1 MPHDV
6 DLIILLAVGF
16 GLALIFGY
24 LAVRLRLP
32 PLIGY
37 LIAGIIISPNTPG
50 IVADIHLANQLAE
63 LGVMFLMFG
72 VGMHFSLNDLLQ
84 VRRIALPG
92 AILQIAVATLLGIGV
107 SMIWGWSF
115 GSALVFG
122 LSLSC
127 ASTVVLLKALGDRG
141 LLNSVNGK
149 IAVGWLLVEDLVM
162 VLVLVLLPAT
172 AALLGGE
179 ALAGGA
185 DDNIWLTLG
194 ITLLKVV
201 GFIAFMLIIG
211 KRLVPMIMQFVAR
224 LGSRELFT
232 LTVVAAAVSIAFGA
246 YKIFGVSMALGAF
259 FAGMVVKESDFSHRA
274 EEETL
279 PLREIFAILFFVAV
293 GMLFDPRILV
303 EQPVHVLA
311 VVAIIMVGKTIA
323 AMALVLFFRYP
334 INTALTVGAS
344 LAQIGEFSFILATLG
359 VSLKLLSL
367 EGQNLI
373 LAGALISITLN
384 SFVFSA
390 IEPVQRWIR
399 ERSHLARLLERSGD
413 PLAMLPDE
421 VSQDYLRDQ
430 VVIVG
435 HGEVGR
441 RITKQLMA
449 EDIKVVIAEENREI
463 VENLRE
469 KGIAAVSGM
478 ATDPGVLIQA
488 HIQHARL
495 LVLSPMD
502 ILDIHKIVDI
512 AKTLNPEIQVL
523 VCAESKEEAEVI
535 RRDQI
540 GEVYFA
546 KEEMAKNMSNHI
558 LNQIQIAHHQAPTKE
573 QTLDTKKRTVQ
584 CVFSYST

>member
-6 DLIILLAVGF
+6 DLIVLLAVGF
-16 GLALIFGY
+16 GVALFFGY
-24 LAVRLRLP
+24 LAARLRLP

-50 IVADIHLANQLAE
+50 IEADMHLANQLAE

-72 VGMHFSLNDLLQ
+72 VGMHFSLNDLLL

-92 AILQIAVATLLGIGV
+92 AILQIAVATLLGVGV
-107 SMIWGWSF
+107 SMLWGWSF

-141 LLNSVNGK
+141 LLDSVNGK

-172 AALLGGE
+172 AVLLGGKAPE
-179 ALAGGA
+179 GA
-185 DDNIWLTLG
+185 DGNIWLTLG
-194 ITLLKVV
+194 LTLLKVV
-201 GFIAFMLIIG
+201 GFIAFMLIVG
-211 KRLVPMIMQFVAR
+211 KRVVPIIMQFVAR

-232 LTVVAAAVSIAFGA
+232 LTVVAAAVSIAYGSYA
-246 YKIFGVSMALGAF
+246 IFGVSMALGAF

-279 PLREIFAILFFVAV
+279 PLREIFSILFFVSV
-293 GMLFDPRILV
+293 GMLFDPHILV
-303 EQPVHVLA
+303 ERPLHILA
-311 VVAIIMVGKTIA
+311 VIAIIMVGKTVA

-359 VSLKLLSL
+359 VSLGLLSL
-367 EGQNLI
+367 EAQNLI
-373 LAGALISITLN
+373 LAGALFSITLN
-384 SFVFSA
+384 SFIFSA

-421 VSQDYLRDQ
+421 VDQAYLRDQ

-435 HGEVGR
+435 YGGVGR
-441 RITKQLMA
+441 RITENLIN
-449 EDIKVVIAEENREI
+449 ENIKVVIAEENREI
-463 VENLRE
+463 VEKLRNSN
-469 KGIAAVSGM
+469 IAAVSGV
-478 ATDPGVLIQA
+478 ATEPSVLIQA
-488 HIQHARL
+488 HIMHARL
-495 LVLSPMD
+495 LVISPMD
-502 ILDIHKIVDI
+502 ILDIHRIVAI
-512 AKTLNPEIQVL
+512 AKQLNPQIQVL
-523 VCAESKEEAEVI
+523 ICAESKEEAAII
-535 RRDQI
+535 RDENI
-540 GEVYFA
+540 GEVFYA
-546 KEEMAKNMSNHI
+546 KEEMAKNMSHHI
-558 LNQIQIAHHQAPTKE
+558 VNQIELAHQ
-573 QTLDTKKRTVQ
+573 
-584 CVFSYST
+584 STIH

>member
-179 ALAGGA
+179 ALTGST

-384 SFVFSA
+384 SFVFSV

-558 LNQIQIAHHQAPTKE
+558 LNQIQIAHHQAPTH
-573 QTLDTKKRTVQ
+573 
-584 CVFSYST
+584 

>member
-1 MPHDV
+1 MHE
-6 DLIILLAVGF
+6 LNGYFRMSQTKTLKTKERILQLSLQLFNERGERSVTTNH
-16 GLALIFGY
+16 
-24 LAVRLRLP
+24 
-32 PLIGY
+32 
-37 LIAGIIISPNTPG
+37 IA
-50 IVADIHLANQLAE
+50 AE
-63 LGVMFLMFG
+63 LGMSPGNLYYHFRNKNEIIKELMEQYQ
-72 VGMHFSLNDLLQ
+72 HQ
-84 VRRIALPG
+84 
-92 AILQIAVATLLGIGV
+92 TLEMLG
-107 SMIWGWSF
+107 GWSF

-141 LLNSVNGK
+141 LLDSINGR

-162 VLVLVLLPAT
+162 VLALVLLPAT
-172 AALLGGE
+172 AVLLGGQ
-179 ALAGGA
+179 ALEGA
-185 DDNIWLTLG
+185 SDENIWLTLG
-194 ITLLKVV
+194 ITLFKVA

-211 KRLVPMIMQFVAR
+211 KRLIPMIIQVVAR

-246 YKIFGVSMALGAF
+246 YKVFGVSMALGAF

-279 PLREIFAILFFVAV
+279 PLREIFSILFFVSV
-293 GMLFDPRILV
+293 GMLFDPRILL
-303 EQPVHVLA
+303 EQPLHVLA
-311 VVAIIMVGKTIA
+311 VVAIIMIGKTIA

-344 LAQIGEFSFILATLG
+344 LAQIGEFSFILAALG
-359 VSLKLLSL
+359 VSLNLLSL

-384 SFVFSA
+384 SFIFSA
-390 IEPVQRWIR
+390 IEPVQKWIR
-399 ERSHLARLLERSGD
+399 ERSTLARLLERSGD

-430 VVIVG
+430 VVIIG

-441 RITKQLMA
+441 RITRSLM
-449 EDIKVVIAEENREI
+449 EENIKVVIAEENRDI

-469 KGIAAVSGM
+469 KGIAAVSGA
-478 ATDPGVLIQA
+478 ATEAGVLIQA

-495 LVLSPMD
+495 LVISPMD
-502 ILDIHKIVDI
+502 IIDIHKIVDI
-512 AKTLNPEIQVL
+512 AKTLNPQIQVL
-523 VCAESKEEAEVI
+523 VCAESKEEAEAI
-535 RRDQI
+535 RRDNV
-540 GEVYFA
+540 GAVYYA

-558 LNQIQIAHHQAPTKE
+558 LNQIEIAHQHTP
-573 QTLDTKKRTVQ
+573 
-584 CVFSYST
+584 SH

>member
-16 GLALIFGY
+16 GVALFFGY
-24 LAVRLRLP
+24 IAARLRLP

-50 IVADIHLANQLAE
+50 IEADIHLANQLAE

-107 SMIWGWSF
+107 SMLWGWSF

-141 LLNSVNGK
+141 LLDSVNGK

-172 AALLGGE
+172 AVLLGGK
-179 ALAGGA
+179 APAGAQG
-185 DDNIWLTLG
+185 NIWLTLG
-194 ITLLKVV
+194 ITLLKVI
-201 GFIAFMLIIG
+201 GFIAFMLIVG
-211 KRLVPMIMQFVAR
+211 KRVVPIIMQFVAR

-232 LTVVAAAVSIAFGA
+232 LTVVAAAVSIAYGSYA
-246 YKIFGVSMALGAF
+246 IFGVSMALGAF

-279 PLREIFAILFFVAV
+279 PLREIFSILFFVSV
-293 GMLFDPRILV
+293 GMLFDPHILI
-303 EQPVHVLA
+303 ERPLHILA
-311 VVAIIMVGKTIA
+311 VIAIIMVGKTLA

-359 VSLKLLSL
+359 VSLGLLTL
-367 EGQNLI
+367 EAQNLI
-373 LAGALISITLN
+373 LAGALFSITLN

-390 IEPVQRWIR
+390 VEPVQRWIR

-421 VSQDYLRDQ
+421 VDQAYLRDQ

-435 HGEVGR
+435 YGGVGR
-441 RITKQLMA
+441 RITENLINQN
-449 EDIKVVIAEENREI
+449 IKVVIAEENREI
-463 VENLRE
+463 VEKLRQAN
-469 KGIAAVSGM
+469 IAAVSGV
-478 ATDPGVLIQA
+478 ATEPGVLIQA
-488 HIQHARL
+488 HIMHARL
-495 LVLSPMD
+495 LVISPMD
-502 ILDIHKIVDI
+502 ILDIHRIVDI
-512 AKTLNPEIQVL
+512 AKQLNPQIQVL
-523 VCAESKEEAEVI
+523 ICAESKEEAAVI
-535 RRDQI
+535 RDENI
-540 GEVYFA
+540 GEVFYA
-546 KEEMAKNMSNHI
+546 KEEMAKNMSHHI
-558 LNQIQIAHHQAPTKE
+558 LNQIELAHQ
-573 QTLDTKKRTVQ
+573 
-584 CVFSYST
+584 STHH

>member
-16 GLALIFGY
+16 GIALIFGY
-24 LAVRLRLP
+24 IAARLRLP

-50 IVADIHLANQLAE
+50 IVADMQLANQLAE

-92 AILQIAVATLLGIGV
+92 AILQIAVATLLGFGV
-107 SMIWGWSF
+107 SMWWGWSF

-141 LLNSVNGK
+141 LLDSVNGK

-172 AALLGGE
+172 AVLLGGKE
-179 ALAGGA
+179 LAHAGA
-185 DDNIWLTLG
+185 SQNIWLTLG
-194 ITLLKVV
+194 ITLLKVA

-211 KRLVPMIMQFVAR
+211 KRLVPLIMQFVAR

-232 LTVVAAAVSIAFGA
+232 LTVVAAAVSIAYGSYA
-246 YKIFGVSMALGAF
+246 IFGVSMALGAF

-279 PLREIFAILFFVAV
+279 PLREIFSILFFVSV

-303 EQPVHVLA
+303 EQPLHILA
-311 VVAIIMVGKTIA
+311 VIAIIMIGKTLA

-359 VSLKLLSL
+359 VSLGLLTL
-367 EGQNLI
+367 DAQNLI
-373 LAGALISITLN
+373 LAGALFSITLN
-384 SFVFSA
+384 TFIFSA
-390 IEPVQRWIR
+390 IEPIQNWIR

-421 VSQDYLRDQ
+421 VDQNYLRDQ
-430 VVIVG
+430 VVMVG
-435 HGEVGR
+435 YGEVGR
-441 RITKQLMA
+441 RITKTLMQQ
-449 EDIKVVIAEENREI
+449 EIKVVIAEENREI
-463 VENLRE
+463 VEDLRK
-469 KGIAAVSGM
+469 KGIAAVSGE
-478 ATDPGVLIQA
+478 ATEPSVLIQA
-488 HIQHARL
+488 HIMHARML
-495 LVLSPMD
+495 ILSPMD
-502 ILDIHKIVDI
+502 ILDIHRIVDI
-512 AKTLNPEIQVL
+512 AKQLNPQIEVL
-523 VCAESKEEAEVI
+523 CCAENKQEAEII
-535 RRDQI
+535 RQDEI
-540 GEVYFA
+540 GLVFYA
-546 KEEMAKNMSNHI
+546 KEEMAINMSRHI
-558 LNQIQIAHHQAPTKE
+558 LTQIESAHQHQH
-573 QTLDTKKRTVQ
+573 
-584 CVFSYST
+584 

>member
-16 GLALIFGY
+16 GLALAFGY
-24 LAVRLRLP
+24 IAARLRLP

-37 LIAGIIISPNTPG
+37 LIAGILISPNTPG
-50 IVADIHLANQLAE
+50 VVGDIQLANQLAE

-72 VGMHFSLNDLLQ
+72 VGMHFSLNDLMQ

-92 AILQIAVATLLGIGV
+92 AILQIAVATLLGVGV
-107 SMIWGWSF
+107 SMLWGWSF

-141 LLNSVNGK
+141 LLESINGK

-162 VLVLVLLPAT
+162 VLALVLLPAT
-172 AALLGGE
+172 AVLLGGQ
-179 ALAGGA
+179 ALEGSSDG
-185 DDNIWLTLG
+185 NIWLTLG
-194 ITLLKVV
+194 ITLLKVA
-201 GFIAFMLIIG
+201 GFIAFMLIVG
-211 KRLVPMIMQFVAR
+211 KRLIPMIMQVVAR

-246 YKIFGVSMALGAF
+246 YKVFGVSMALGAF

-279 PLREIFAILFFVAV
+279 PLREIFSILFFVSV
-293 GMLFDPRILV
+293 GMLFDPRIMI
-303 EQPVHVLA
+303 EQPLHVLA
-311 VVAIIMVGKTIA
+311 VVAIIMIGKTIA

-344 LAQIGEFSFILATLG
+344 LAQIGEFSFILAALG
-359 VSLKLLSL
+359 VSLNLLSL

-384 SFVFSA
+384 SFIFAA
-390 IEPVQRWIR
+390 IEPVQKWIR
-399 ERSHLARLLERSGD
+399 ERSNLARLLERSGD

-441 RITKQLMA
+441 RITTSLM
-449 EDIKVVIAEENREI
+449 EQNIKVVIAEENREI
-463 VENLRE
+463 VEKLRA
-469 KGIAAVSGM
+469 KGIAAVSGV
-478 ATDPGVLIQA
+478 ATEPGVLIQA

-495 LVLSPMD
+495 LVISPMD

-535 RRDQI
+535 RRDNV
-540 GEVYFA
+540 GAVYYA
-546 KEEMAKNMSNHI
+546 KEEMAKNMSRHI
-558 LNQIQIAHHQAPTKE
+558 LHQIQIAHQNPSHH
-573 QTLDTKKRTVQ
+573 
-584 CVFSYST
+584 

>member
-16 GLALIFGY
+16 GVALIFGY
-24 LAVRLRLP
+24 IAARLRLP

-50 IVADIHLANQLAE
+50 IEADIHLANQLAE

-72 VGMHFSLNDLLQ
+72 VGMHFSLNDLLL

-92 AILQIAVATLLGIGV
+92 AILQIAVATLLGVGV
-107 SMIWGWSF
+107 SMLWGWSF

-141 LLNSVNGK
+141 LLDSVNGK

-172 AALLGGE
+172 AVLLGGKAPE
-179 ALAGGA
+179 GA
-185 DDNIWLTLG
+185 DSNIWLTLG
-194 ITLLKVV
+194 ITLLKVI
-201 GFIAFMLIIG
+201 GFIAFMLIVG
-211 KRLVPMIMQFVAR
+211 KRVVPIIMQFVAR

-232 LTVVAAAVSIAFGA
+232 LTVVAAAVSIAYGSYA
-246 YKIFGVSMALGAF
+246 IFGVSMALGAF

-279 PLREIFAILFFVAV
+279 PLREIFSILFFVSV
-293 GMLFDPRILV
+293 GMLFDPNILV
-303 EQPVHVLA
+303 ERPLHILA
-311 VVAIIMVGKTIA
+311 VIAIIMVGKTLA

-359 VSLKLLSL
+359 VSLGLLTL
-367 EGQNLI
+367 EAQNLI
-373 LAGALISITLN
+373 LAGALFSITLN
-384 SFVFSA
+384 SFIFSA

-421 VSQDYLRDQ
+421 VDQAYLRDQ

-435 HGEVGR
+435 YGGVGR
-441 RITKQLMA
+441 RITENLIN
-449 EDIKVVIAEENREI
+449 ENIKVVIAEENREI
-463 VENLRE
+463 VEKLRHSN
-469 KGIAAVSGM
+469 IAAVSGV
-478 ATDPGVLIQA
+478 ATEPSVLIQA
-488 HIQHARL
+488 HIMHARL
-495 LVLSPMD
+495 LVISPMD
-502 ILDIHKIVDI
+502 ILDIHRIVAI
-512 AKTLNPEIQVL
+512 AKQLNPQIQVL
-523 VCAESKEEAEVI
+523 ICAESKEEAAVI
-535 RRDQI
+535 RDENI
-540 GEVYFA
+540 GEVFYA
-546 KEEMAKNMSNHI
+546 KEEMAKNMSHHI
-558 LNQIQIAHHQAPTKE
+558 LNQIELAHQ
-573 QTLDTKKRTVQ
+573 
-584 CVFSYST
+584 STIH

>member
-24 LAVRLRLP
+24 IAARLRFP

-50 IVADIHLANQLAE
+50 IVGDIHLANQLAE

-72 VGMHFSLNDLLQ
+72 VGMHFSLNDLVQ
-84 VRRIALPG
+84 VRRIAVPG
-92 AILQIAVATLLGIGV
+92 AILQITVATLLGMGV
-107 SMIWGWSF
+107 SMMWDWSF
-115 GSALVFG
+115 GSALIFG

-172 AALLGGE
+172 AVLLGGTPIAGSDPE
-179 ALAGGA
+179 A
-185 DDNIWLTLG
+185 NIWLTLVM
-194 ITLLKVV
+194 TLLKVI

-211 KRLVPMIMQFVAR
+211 KRLVPFIMHMVAR

-279 PLREIFAILFFVAV
+279 PLREIFSILFFVSV
-293 GMLFDPRILV
+293 GMLFDPLILIQ
-303 EQPVHVLA
+303 QPLHVLA
-311 VVAIIMVGKTIA
+311 VVGIILIGKTIA

-359 VSLKLLSL
+359 VSLQLLSI

-384 SFVFSA
+384 SFIFAAV
-390 IEPVQRWIR
+390 EPIQQWIR
-399 ERSHLARLLERSGD
+399 DRSHLARLLERSGD

-441 RITKQLMA
+441 HITQTLMQQG
-449 EDIKVVIAEENREI
+449 IKVVIAEENREI
-463 VENLRE
+463 VEDLRA
-469 KGIAAVSGM
+469 KGIAAVSGH
-478 ATDPGVLIQA
+478 ATEAGVLIQA

-502 ILDIHKIVDI
+502 LLDIHKIVDI
-512 AKTLNPEIQVL
+512 AKTLNPQIQVL
-523 VCAESKEEAEVI
+523 VCAESNEQAERI
-535 RRDQI
+535 RSDHL

-546 KEEMAKNMSNHI
+546 KTEMAKNMSNHI
-558 LNQIQIAHHQAPTKE
+558 LNPIQIAHQHTPTH
-573 QTLDTKKRTVQ
+573 
-584 CVFSYST
+584 

>member
-16 GLALIFGY
+16 GLALVFGY
-24 LAVRLRLP
+24 IAARARLP

-50 IVADIHLANQLAE
+50 VVGDIQLANQLAE

-72 VGMHFSLNDLLQ
+72 VGMHFSLSDLMQ

-107 SMIWGWSF
+107 SMMWGWSF

-162 VLVLVLLPAT
+162 VLALVLLPAT
-172 AALLGGE
+172 AVLLGGVPI
-179 ALAGGA
+179 AGSDTDA
-185 DDNIWLTLG
+185 NIWMTLAL
-194 ITLLKVV
+194 TLLKVA

-211 KRLVPMIMQFVAR
+211 KRLVPFIMQIVAR

-246 YKIFGVSMALGAF
+246 YKVFGVSMALGAF

-279 PLREIFAILFFVAV
+279 PLREIFSILFFVSV
-293 GMLFDPRILV
+293 GMLFDPRILFD
-303 EQPVHVLA
+303 QSMHVLA
-311 VVAIIMVGKTIA
+311 VVGIIMVGKTIA

-359 VSLKLLSL
+359 VSLQLLSL

-384 SFVFSA
+384 SFIFSA
-390 IEPVQRWIR
+390 IEPVQNWIR
-399 ERSHLARLLERSGD
+399 ERSRLARLLERSGD
-413 PLAMLPDE
+413 PLAMLPDD

-441 RITKQLMA
+441 RITRTLMA
-449 EDIKVVIAEENREI
+449 QDIKVVIAEENRDI
-463 VENLRE
+463 VESLRA
-469 KGIAAVSGM
+469 KGIAAVSGH
-478 ATDPGVLIQA
+478 AREPSVLIQA

-512 AKTLNPEIQVL
+512 AKTLNPQIQVL

-535 RRDQI
+535 RRDGI

-546 KEEMAKNMSNHI
+546 KEEMAKNMTNHI
-558 LNQIQIAHHQAPTKE
+558 LNQIQIAHHQEPTH
-573 QTLDTKKRTVQ
+573 
-584 CVFSYST
+584 

>member
-6 DLIILLAVGF
+6 ELIILLAVGF
-16 GLALIFGY
+16 SLALVFGY
-24 LAVRLRLP
+24 IAARLRLP
-32 PLIGY
+32 PLMGY
-37 LIAGIIISPNTPG
+37 LIAGVIISPNTPG

-72 VGMHFSLNDLLQ
+72 VGMHFSLNDLMQ

-92 AILQIAVATLLGIGV
+92 AVLQIAVATLLGVGV
-107 SMIWGWSF
+107 SMMWGWSF
-115 GSALVFG
+115 GSALIFG

-141 LLNSVNGK
+141 LLDSVNGK

-162 VLVLVLLPAT
+162 VLALVLLPAT
-172 AALLGGE
+172 AVLLGGQ
-179 ALAGGA
+179 ALESTNNE
-185 DDNIWLTLG
+185 NIWLTLG
-194 ITLLKVV
+194 LTLLKVS
-201 GFIAFMLIIG
+201 GFIAFMLIVG
-211 KRLVPMIMQFVAR
+211 KRLVPFIMQIVAR

-279 PLREIFAILFFVAV
+279 PLREIFSILFFVAV
-293 GMLFDPRILV
+293 GMLFDPRILI
-303 EQPVHVLA
+303 EEPLHVLA
-311 VVAIIMVGKTIA
+311 VVGIIMVGKTIA

-334 INTALTVGAS
+334 LNTALTVGAS

-359 VSLKLLSL
+359 VSLQLLSL

-390 IEPVQRWIR
+390 IEPVQNWIR
-399 ERSHLARLLERSGD
+399 ERSYLARLLERSND

-441 RITKQLMA
+441 RITQNLMA
-449 EDIKVVIAEENREI
+449 ENIKVVIAEENREI
-463 VENLRE
+463 VEDLRE
-469 KGIAAVSGM
+469 KGIAAVSGI
-478 ATDPGVLIQA
+478 ATEAGVLIQA

-523 VCAESKEEAEVI
+523 VCAESKAEAEAI
-535 RRDQI
+535 RKDNI

-546 KEEMAKNMSNHI
+546 KEEMAKNMSNYI
-558 LNQIQIAHHQAPTKE
+558 LNQIEIAHHQPPTH
-573 QTLDTKKRTVQ
+573 
-584 CVFSYST
+584 

>member
-16 GLALIFGY
+16 GIALIFGY
-24 LAVRLRLP
+24 IAARLRLP

-37 LIAGIIISPNTPG
+37 LVAGIIISPNTPG

-72 VGMHFSLNDLLQ
+72 VGMHFSLNDLLL

-92 AILQIAVATLLGIGV
+92 AILQIAVATLLGAAV
-107 SMIWGWSF
+107 SMFWGWSF
-115 GSALVFG
+115 GSALIFG

-127 ASTVVLLKALGDRG
+127 ASTVVLLKALSDRG
-141 LLNSVNGK
+141 LLDSVNGK

-172 AALLGGE
+172 AVLLGGHP
-179 ALAGGA
+179 LAGT
-185 DDNIWLTLG
+185 DTSQNIWITISL
-194 ITLLKVV
+194 TLLKVT

-211 KRLVPMIMQFVAR
+211 KRLIPKIMQLVAR

-232 LTVVAAAVSIAFGA
+232 LTVVAAAVSIAYGSYA
-246 YKIFGVSMALGAF
+246 IFGVSMALGAF

-279 PLREIFAILFFVAV
+279 SLREIFAILFFVSV
-293 GMLFDPRILV
+293 GMLFDPKILI
-303 EQPVHVLA
+303 EQPLHILA
-311 VVAIIMVGKTIA
+311 VVAIIMIGKTLA

-359 VSLKLLSL
+359 LSL
-367 EGQNLI
+367 GLLTPDAQNLI
-373 LAGALISITLN
+373 LAGALFSITLN

-390 IEPVQRWIR
+390 IEPAQRWIR

-421 VSQDYLRDQ
+421 VDQAYLRDQ
-430 VVIVG
+430 VVIIG
-435 HGEVGR
+435 YGGVGR
-441 RITKQLMA
+441 RISENLMQQN
-449 EDIKVVIAEENREI
+449 IKVVIAEENREI
-463 VENLRE
+463 VEKLRAQ
-469 KGIAAVSGM
+469 GMAAVSGE
-478 ATDPGVLIQA
+478 ATEPYVLIQA

-495 LVLSPMD
+495 LVISPMD
-502 ILDIHKIVDI
+502 ILDIHRIVDI
-512 AKTLNPEIQVL
+512 AKQLNPEIQVL
-523 VCAESKEEAEVI
+523 ICAESKEEAAVI
-535 RRDQI
+535 RDENI
-540 GEVYFA
+540 GEVFYA
-546 KEEMAKNMSNHI
+546 KEEMAKNMSHHI
-558 LNQIQIAHHQAPTKE
+558 LNQIELAHQS
-573 QTLDTKKRTVQ
+573 TLH
-584 CVFSYST
+584 

>member
-72 VGMHFSLNDLLQ
+72 VGMHFSLNDLIQ

-172 AALLGGE
+172 AVLLGGE
-179 ALAGGA
+179 ALTGSA

-558 LNQIQIAHHQAPTKE
+558 LNQIQIAHHQAPTH
-573 QTLDTKKRTVQ
+573 
-584 CVFSYST
+584 

>member
-16 GLALIFGY
+16 GVALIFGY
-24 LAVRLRLP
+24 FAARLRLP

-72 VGMHFSLNDLLQ
+72 VGMHFSLNDLLL

-107 SMIWGWSF
+107 SMLWGWNF

-141 LLNSVNGK
+141 LLDSVNGK

-172 AALLGGE
+172 AVLLGGK
-179 ALAGGA
+179 APAGA
-185 DDNIWLTLG
+185 DSNIWLTLG
-194 ITLLKVV
+194 ITLLKVI
-201 GFIAFMLIIG
+201 GFIAFMLIVG
-211 KRLVPMIMQFVAR
+211 KRVVPIIMQFVAR

-232 LTVVAAAVSIAFGA
+232 LTVVAAAVSIAYGSYA
-246 YKIFGVSMALGAF
+246 IFGVSMALGAF

-279 PLREIFAILFFVAV
+279 PLREIFSILFFVSV
-293 GMLFDPRILV
+293 GMLFDPHILV
-303 EQPVHVLA
+303 ERPLHILA
-311 VVAIIMVGKTIA
+311 VIAIIMVGKTLA

-359 VSLKLLSL
+359 VSLGLLTL
-367 EGQNLI
+367 EAQNLI
-373 LAGALISITLN
+373 LAGALFSITLN
-384 SFVFSA
+384 SFIFSA

-421 VSQDYLRDQ
+421 VDQAYLRDQ

-435 HGEVGR
+435 YGGVGR
-441 RITKQLMA
+441 RITENLIN
-449 EDIKVVIAEENREI
+449 ENIKVVIAEENREI
-463 VENLRE
+463 VEKLRQAN
-469 KGIAAVSGM
+469 IAAVSGV
-478 ATDPGVLIQA
+478 ATEPSVLIQA
-488 HIQHARL
+488 HIMHARL
-495 LVLSPMD
+495 LVISPMD
-502 ILDIHKIVDI
+502 ILDIHRIVSI
-512 AKTLNPEIQVL
+512 AKQLNPQIQVL
-523 VCAESKEEAEVI
+523 ICAESKEEAAII
-535 RRDQI
+535 REENI
-540 GEVYFA
+540 GEVFYA
-546 KEEMAKNMSNHI
+546 KEEMAKNMSHHI
-558 LNQIQIAHHQAPTKE
+558 LNQIELAHQ
-573 QTLDTKKRTVQ
+573 
-584 CVFSYST
+584 STIH

>member
-24 LAVRLRLP
+24 IAARIRLP

-37 LIAGIIISPNTPG
+37 LVAGIIISPNTPG
-50 IVADIHLANQLAE
+50 IVGDIHLANQLAE

-72 VGMHFSLNDLLQ
+72 VGMHFSLNDLMQ

-92 AILQIAVATLLGIGV
+92 AVLQIAVATLLGIGV

-172 AALLGGE
+172 AVLLGGTPV
-179 ALAGGA
+179 AGSNPDA
-185 DDNIWLTLG
+185 NIWMTLA
-194 ITLLKVV
+194 ITLLKVA

-211 KRLVPMIMQFVAR
+211 KRLVPFIMQIVAR

-246 YKIFGVSMALGAF
+246 YKVFGVSMALGAF

-279 PLREIFAILFFVAV
+279 PLREIFSILFFVSV
-293 GMLFDPRILV
+293 GMLFDPRILI
-303 EQPVHVLA
+303 EQPFHVLA
-311 VVAIIMVGKTIA
+311 VVGIIMIGKTIA

-359 VSLKLLSL
+359 LSLNLLSI

-390 IEPVQRWIR
+390 IEPVQNWIR

-413 PLAMLPDE
+413 PLSMLPDE
-421 VSQDYLRDQ
+421 VSQEYLRDQ

-441 RITKQLMA
+441 RITKTLMA
-449 EDIKVVIAEENREI
+449 QDIKVVIAEENREI
-463 VENLRE
+463 VESLRE
-469 KGIAAVSGM
+469 KGIAAVSGH
-478 ATDPGVLIQA
+478 ATEPSVLIQA

-512 AKTLNPEIQVL
+512 AKTLNPQIQVL

-535 RRDQI
+535 RRDGI

-546 KEEMAKNMSNHI
+546 KEEMAKNMTNHI
-558 LNQIQIAHHQAPTKE
+558 LHQIQIAHQQDPTH
-573 QTLDTKKRTVQ
+573 
-584 CVFSYST
+584 

>member
-1 MPHDV
+1 MPHDI

-16 GLALIFGY
+16 GLALVFGY
-24 LAVRLRLP
+24 LAARIRLP

-37 LIAGIIISPNTPG
+37 LIAGIILSPNTPG
-50 IVADIHLANQLAE
+50 IVADMHLANQLAE

-72 VGMHFSLNDLLQ
+72 VGMHFSLSDLMQ

-92 AILQIAVATLLGIGV
+92 AILQIAVATLLGIGI
-107 SMIWGWSF
+107 SMMWGWSF

-172 AALLGGE
+172 AVLLGGTPI
-179 ALAGGA
+179 AGSDPTA
-185 DDNIWLTLG
+185 NIWMTLA
-194 ITLLKVV
+194 ITLLKVA

-211 KRLVPMIMQFVAR
+211 KRLVPFIMQIVAR

-246 YKIFGVSMALGAF
+246 YKVFGVSMALGAF

-279 PLREIFAILFFVAV
+279 PLREIFSILFFVSV
-293 GMLFDPRILV
+293 GMLFDPRILI
-303 EQPVHVLA
+303 EQPLHVLA
-311 VVAIIMVGKTIA
+311 VVGIIMIGKTIA

-334 INTALTVGAS
+334 INTALSVGAS

-359 VSLKLLSL
+359 VSLHLLSL

-390 IEPVQRWIR
+390 IEPIQNWIR

-413 PLAMLPDE
+413 PLSMLPDE
-421 VSQDYLRDQ
+421 VSQEYLRDQ

-441 RITKQLMA
+441 RITRTLMQ
-449 EDIKVVIAEENREI
+449 DGIKVVIAEENREI

-469 KGIAAVSGM
+469 KGIAAVSGH
-478 ATDPGVLIQA
+478 ATEAGVLIQA

-512 AKTLNPEIQVL
+512 AKTLNPQIQVL

-535 RRDQI
+535 RREAI

-546 KEEMAKNMSNHI
+546 KEEMAKNMTNHI
-558 LNQIQIAHHQAPTKE
+558 LNQIQIAHHQDPTH
-573 QTLDTKKRTVQ
+573 
-584 CVFSYST
+584 

>member
-16 GLALIFGY
+16 GMALIFGY
-24 LAVRLRLP
+24 IAARLRLP

-37 LIAGIIISPNTPG
+37 LVAGIIISPNTPG
-50 IVADIHLANQLAE
+50 VVGDIQLANQLAE

-72 VGMHFSLNDLLQ
+72 VGMHFSLKDLLQ

-92 AILQIAVATLLGIGV
+92 AILQIAVATLLGIAV
-107 SMIWGWSF
+107 SMYWGWSF
-115 GSALVFG
+115 GSALIFG

-141 LLNSVNGK
+141 LLDSVNGK

-162 VLVLVLLPAT
+162 VLALVLLPAT
-172 AALLGGE
+172 AVLLGGQ
-179 ALAGGA
+179 ALPST
-185 DDNIWLTLG
+185 DTSQSIWVTIG
-194 ITLLKVV
+194 ITLLKVT

-232 LTVVAAAVSIAFGA
+232 LTVVAAAVSIAYGSYA
-246 YKIFGVSMALGAF
+246 VFGVSMALGAF

-279 PLREIFAILFFVAV
+279 PLREIFSILFFVSV
-293 GMLFDPRILV
+293 GMLFDPSILV
-303 EQPVHVLA
+303 EAPLKILA
-311 VVAIIMVGKTIA
+311 VVAIIMVGKTLA

-359 VSLKLLSL
+359 LSL
-367 EGQNLI
+367 GLLTPDAQNLI
-373 LAGALISITLN
+373 LAGALFSITLN

-413 PLAMLPDE
+413 PLAMLPEE
-421 VSQDYLRDQ
+421 VDQAYLRDQ
-430 VVIVG
+430 VVIIG
-435 HGEVGR
+435 YGGVGR
-441 RITKQLMA
+441 RISENLMQQN
-449 EDIKVVIAEENREI
+449 IKVVIAEENREI
-463 VENLRE
+463 VEKLRAQ
-469 KGIAAVSGM
+469 GRAAVSGE
-478 ATDPGVLIQA
+478 ATEPNVLIQA

-495 LVLSPMD
+495 LVISPMD
-502 ILDIHKIVDI
+502 ILDIHRIVDI
-512 AKTLNPEIQVL
+512 SKQLNPEIQVL
-523 VCAESKEEAEVI
+523 ICAESKEEAVI
-535 RRDQI
+535 IREENI
-540 GEVYFA
+540 GEVFYA
-546 KEEMAKNMSNHI
+546 KEEMAKNMSHHI
-558 LNQIQIAHHQAPTKE
+558 LNQIELAH
-573 QTLDTKKRTVQ
+573 QTEAH
-584 CVFSYST
+584 

>member
-16 GLALIFGY
+16 GMALIFGY
-24 LAVRLRLP
+24 IAARLRLP

-37 LIAGIIISPNTPG
+37 LVAGIIISPNTPG
-50 IVADIHLANQLAE
+50 VVGDIQLANQLAE

-72 VGMHFSLNDLLQ
+72 VGMHFSLKDLLQ

-92 AILQIAVATLLGIGV
+92 AILQIAVATLLGVGV
-107 SMIWGWSF
+107 SMYWGWSF
-115 GSALVFG
+115 GSALIFG

-141 LLNSVNGK
+141 LLDSVNGK

-162 VLVLVLLPAT
+162 VLALVLLPAT
-172 AALLGGE
+172 AVLLGGQ
-179 ALAGGA
+179 ALPGT
-185 DDNIWLTLG
+185 DSSQSIWITIG
-194 ITLLKVV
+194 ITLLKVT

-232 LTVVAAAVSIAFGA
+232 LTVVAAAVSIAYGSYA
-246 YKIFGVSMALGAF
+246 VFGVSMALGAF

-279 PLREIFAILFFVAV
+279 PLREIFSILFFVSV
-293 GMLFDPRILV
+293 GMLFDPSILV
-303 EQPVHVLA
+303 EAPLKILA
-311 VVAIIMVGKTIA
+311 VVAIIMVGKTLA

-359 VSLKLLSL
+359 LSL
-367 EGQNLI
+367 GLLTPDAQNLI
-373 LAGALISITLN
+373 LAGALFSITLN

-421 VSQDYLRDQ
+421 VDQAYLRDQ
-430 VVIVG
+430 VVIIG
-435 HGEVGR
+435 YGGVGR
-441 RITKQLMA
+441 RISENLMQQN
-449 EDIKVVIAEENREI
+449 IKVVIAEENREI
-463 VENLRE
+463 VEKLRTQ
-469 KGIAAVSGM
+469 GIAAVSGE
-478 ATDPGVLIQA
+478 ATEPNVLIQA

-495 LVLSPMD
+495 LVISPMD
-502 ILDIHKIVDI
+502 ILDIHRIVDI
-512 AKTLNPEIQVL
+512 SKQLNPEIQVL
-523 VCAESKEEAEVI
+523 ICAESKEEAVI
-535 RRDQI
+535 IREENI
-540 GEVYFA
+540 GEVFYA
-546 KEEMAKNMSNHI
+546 KEEMAKNMSHHI
-558 LNQIQIAHHQAPTKE
+558 LNQIELAHQSEAH
-573 QTLDTKKRTVQ
+573 
-584 CVFSYST
+584 

>member
-16 GLALIFGY
+16 GVALIFGY
-24 LAVRLRLP
+24 IAARLRLP

-50 IVADIHLANQLAE
+50 IEADIHLANQLAE

-72 VGMHFSLNDLLQ
+72 VGMHFSLKDLLL

-107 SMIWGWSF
+107 SMLWGWSF

-127 ASTVVLLKALGDRG
+127 ASTVVLLKALGDRS
-141 LLNSVNGK
+141 LLDSVNGK

-172 AALLGGE
+172 AVLLGGK
-179 ALAGGA
+179 APAGA
-185 DDNIWLTLG
+185 DGNIWLTLG
-194 ITLLKVV
+194 ITLLKVI
-201 GFIAFMLIIG
+201 GFIAFMLIVG
-211 KRLVPMIMQFVAR
+211 KRVVPIIMQFVAR

-232 LTVVAAAVSIAFGA
+232 LTVVAAAVSIAYGSYA
-246 YKIFGVSMALGAF
+246 IFGVSMALGAF

-279 PLREIFAILFFVAV
+279 PLREIFSILFFVSV
-293 GMLFDPRILV
+293 GMLFDPHILV
-303 EQPVHVLA
+303 ESPLHILA
-311 VVAIIMVGKTIA
+311 VIAIIMVGKTLA

-359 VSLKLLSL
+359 VSLGLLSL
-367 EGQNLI
+367 EAQNLI
-373 LAGALISITLN
+373 LAGALFSITLN
-384 SFVFSA
+384 SFIFSA

-421 VSQDYLRDQ
+421 VDQAYLRDQ

-435 HGEVGR
+435 YGGVGR
-441 RITKQLMA
+441 RITENLIN
-449 EDIKVVIAEENREI
+449 ENIKVVIAEENREI
-463 VENLRE
+463 VEKLRNAN
-469 KGIAAVSGM
+469 IAAVSGV
-478 ATDPGVLIQA
+478 ATEPSVLIQA
-488 HIQHARL
+488 HIMHARL
-495 LVLSPMD
+495 LVISPMD
-502 ILDIHKIVDI
+502 ILDIHRIVTI
-512 AKTLNPEIQVL
+512 AKQLNPQIQVL
-523 VCAESKEEAEVI
+523 ICAESKEEAAVI
-535 RRDQI
+535 RDENI
-540 GEVYFA
+540 GEVFYA
-546 KEEMAKNMSNHI
+546 KEEMAKNMSHHI
-558 LNQIQIAHHQAPTKE
+558 LNQIELAHQ
-573 QTLDTKKRTVQ
+573 
-584 CVFSYST
+584 STIH

>member
-16 GLALIFGY
+16 GMALIFGY
-24 LAVRLRLP
+24 IAARLRLP

-37 LIAGIIISPNTPG
+37 LVAGIIISPNTPG
-50 IVADIHLANQLAE
+50 VVGDIQLANQLAE

-92 AILQIAVATLLGIGV
+92 AILQIAVATVLGIGV
-107 SMIWGWSF
+107 SMFWGWSF
-115 GSALVFG
+115 GSALIFG

-141 LLNSVNGK
+141 LLDSVNGK

-162 VLVLVLLPAT
+162 VLALVLLPAI
-172 AALLGGE
+172 AVLLGGH
-179 ALAGGA
+179 ALPGT
-185 DDNIWLTLG
+185 DPSQSIWATIG
-194 ITLLKVV
+194 ITLLKVT

-211 KRLVPMIMQFVAR
+211 KRLVPIIMQFVAR

-232 LTVVAAAVSIAFGA
+232 LTVVAAAVSIAYGSYA
-246 YKIFGVSMALGAF
+246 VFGVSMALGAF

-279 PLREIFAILFFVAV
+279 PLREIFSILFFVSV

-303 EQPVHVLA
+303 EEPLRILA
-311 VVAIIMVGKTIA
+311 VVAIIMVGKTLA

-334 INTALTVGAS
+334 LNTALTVGAS

-359 VSLKLLSL
+359 LSL
-367 EGQNLI
+367 GLLTADAQNLI
-373 LAGALISITLN
+373 LAGALFSITLN
-384 SFVFSA
+384 SFIFSA

-399 ERSHLARLLERSGD
+399 ARSHLARMLERSAD

-421 VSQDYLRDQ
+421 VDQAYLRDQ
-430 VVIVG
+430 VVIIG
-435 HGEVGR
+435 YGGVGR
-441 RITKQLMA
+441 RITENLIQQN
-449 EDIKVVIAEENREI
+449 IKVVIAEENREI
-463 VENLRE
+463 VEKLRE
-469 KGIAAVSGM
+469 QGIAAVSGE
-478 ATDPGVLIQA
+478 ATEPNVLIQA

-495 LVLSPMD
+495 LVISPMD
-502 ILDIHKIVDI
+502 ILDIHRIVDI
-512 AKTLNPEIQVL
+512 SKQLNPEIQVL
-523 VCAESKEEAEVI
+523 VCAESKEEAAVI
-535 RRDQI
+535 RNENI
-540 GEVYFA
+540 GEVFYA
-546 KEEMAKNMSNHI
+546 KEEMAKNMSHHI
-558 LNQIQIAHHQAPTKE
+558 LNQIELAHQ
-573 QTLDTKKRTVQ
+573 
-584 CVFSYST
+584 STAH

>member
-1 MPHDV
+1 VPHDV

-172 AALLGGE
+172 AVLLGGE
-179 ALAGGA
+179 ALTGSA

-558 LNQIQIAHHQAPTKE
+558 LNQIQIAHHQAPTH
-573 QTLDTKKRTVQ
+573 
-584 CVFSYST
+584 

>member
-6 DLIILLAVGF
+6 DLIVLLAVGF
-16 GLALIFGY
+16 GVALFFGY
-24 LAVRLRLP
+24 LAARLRLP

-50 IVADIHLANQLAE
+50 IEADIHLANQLAE

-72 VGMHFSLNDLLQ
+72 VGMHFSLNDLLL
-84 VRRIALPG
+84 VRRIAVPG
-92 AILQIAVATLLGIGV
+92 AILQIAVATLLGVGV
-107 SMIWGWSF
+107 SMLWGWSF

-141 LLNSVNGK
+141 LLDSVNGK

-172 AALLGGE
+172 AVLLGGKAPE
-179 ALAGGA
+179 GA
-185 DDNIWLTLG
+185 DGNIWLTLG
-194 ITLLKVV
+194 LTLLKVI
-201 GFIAFMLIIG
+201 GFIAFMLIVG
-211 KRLVPMIMQFVAR
+211 KRVVPIIMQFVAR

-232 LTVVAAAVSIAFGA
+232 LTVVAAAVSIAYGSYA
-246 YKIFGVSMALGAF
+246 IFGVSMALGAF

-279 PLREIFAILFFVAV
+279 PLREIFSILFFVSV
-293 GMLFDPRILV
+293 GMLFDPHILV
-303 EQPVHVLA
+303 ERPLHILA
-311 VVAIIMVGKTIA
+311 VIAIIMIGKTLA

-359 VSLKLLSL
+359 VSLGLLSL
-367 EGQNLI
+367 EAQNLI
-373 LAGALISITLN
+373 LAGALFSITLN
-384 SFVFSA
+384 SFIFSA

-421 VSQDYLRDQ
+421 VDQAYLRDQ

-435 HGEVGR
+435 YGGVGR
-441 RITKQLMA
+441 RITENLIN
-449 EDIKVVIAEENREI
+449 ENIKVVIAEENREI
-463 VENLRE
+463 VEKLRQSN
-469 KGIAAVSGM
+469 IAAVSGV
-478 ATDPGVLIQA
+478 ATEPGVLIQA
-488 HIQHARL
+488 HIMHARL
-495 LVLSPMD
+495 LVISPMD
-502 ILDIHKIVDI
+502 ILDIHRIVAI
-512 AKTLNPEIQVL
+512 AKQLNPQIQVL
-523 VCAESKEEAEVI
+523 ICAESKEEAAVI
-535 RRDQI
+535 RDENI
-540 GEVYFA
+540 GEVFYA
-546 KEEMAKNMSNHI
+546 KEEMAKNMSHHI
-558 LNQIQIAHHQAPTKE
+558 LNQIELAHQ
-573 QTLDTKKRTVQ
+573 
-584 CVFSYST
+584 STIH

>member
-6 DLIILLAVGF
+6 ELIILLAVGF
-16 GLALIFGY
+16 SLALIFGY
-24 LAVRLRLP
+24 IAARLRLP
-32 PLIGY
+32 PLMGY
-37 LIAGIIISPNTPG
+37 LIAGVIISPNTPG

-72 VGMHFSLNDLLQ
+72 VGMHFSLNDLMQ

-92 AILQIAVATLLGIGV
+92 AVLQIAVATLLGVGV
-107 SMIWGWSF
+107 SMMWGWSF
-115 GSALVFG
+115 GSALIFG

-141 LLNSVNGK
+141 LLDSVNGK

-162 VLVLVLLPAT
+162 VLALVLLPAT
-172 AALLGGE
+172 AVLLGGQAIDNASDE
-179 ALAGGA
+179 
-185 DDNIWLTLG
+185 NIWLTLG
-194 ITLLKVV
+194 LTLLKVS
-201 GFIAFMLIIG
+201 GFIAFMLIVG
-211 KRLVPMIMQFVAR
+211 KRLVPFIMQIVAR

-279 PLREIFAILFFVAV
+279 PLREIFSILFFVAV
-293 GMLFDPRILV
+293 GMLFDPRILI
-303 EQPVHVLA
+303 EEPLHVLA
-311 VVAIIMVGKTIA
+311 VVGIIMVGKTIA

-334 INTALTVGAS
+334 LNTALTVGAS

-359 VSLKLLSL
+359 VSLQLLSL

-390 IEPVQRWIR
+390 IEPVQNWIR
-399 ERSHLARLLERSGD
+399 ERSYLARLLERSND

-441 RITKQLMA
+441 HITQNLMA
-449 EDIKVVIAEENREI
+449 ENIKVVIAEENREI
-463 VENLRE
+463 VEDLRE
-469 KGIAAVSGM
+469 KGIAAVSGI
-478 ATDPGVLIQA
+478 ATEAGVLIQA

-512 AKTLNPEIQVL
+512 AKTLNPAIQVL
-523 VCAESKEEAEVI
+523 VCAESKAEAEVI
-535 RRDQI
+535 RKDNI

-546 KEEMAKNMSNHI
+546 KEEMAKNMSNYI
-558 LNQIQIAHHQAPTKE
+558 LNQIEIAHHQPPTH
-573 QTLDTKKRTVQ
+573 
-584 CVFSYST
+584 

>member
-6 DLIILLAVGF
+6 ELIILLAVGF
-16 GLALIFGY
+16 GFALIFGY
-24 LAVRLRLP
+24 VAARLRLP

-50 IVADIHLANQLAE
+50 VVGDIHLANQLAE

-72 VGMHFSLNDLLQ
+72 VGMHFSLNDLMQ

-92 AILQIAVATLLGIGV
+92 AILQITVATLLGMGI
-107 SMIWGWSF
+107 SMLWGWSM

-172 AALLGGE
+172 AVLLGGQPLTE
-179 ALAGGA
+179 GGS
-185 DDNIWLTLG
+185 DENIWLTLG
-194 ITLLKVV
+194 ITLLKVA

-211 KRLVPMIMQFVAR
+211 KRLVPMIMQVVAR

-246 YKIFGVSMALGAF
+246 YKVFGVSMALGAF

-279 PLREIFAILFFVAV
+279 PLREIFSILFFVSV

-303 EQPVHVLA
+303 EQPLHVLA
-311 VVAIIMVGKTIA
+311 VVAIIMIGKTIA

-359 VSLKLLSL
+359 VSLNLLSL

-384 SFVFSA
+384 SFIFSA
-390 IEPVQRWIR
+390 IEPVQKLIR
-399 ERSHLARLLERSGD
+399 ERSNLARLLERSGD

-430 VVIVG
+430 VVLIG

-441 RITKQLMA
+441 RITRALMN

-469 KGIAAVSGM
+469 KGIAAVSGV
-478 ATDPGVLIQA
+478 ATEPGVLIQA

-495 LVLSPMD
+495 LVISPMD

-512 AKTLNPEIQVL
+512 AKTLNPSIQVL

-535 RRDQI
+535 RRENI
-540 GEVYFA
+540 GEVYYA

-558 LNQIQIAHHQAPTKE
+558 LNQIEIAHQHTP
-573 QTLDTKKRTVQ
+573 
-584 CVFSYST
+584 SH

>member
-6 DLIILLAVGF
+6 DLIVLLAVGF
-16 GLALIFGY
+16 GVALFFGY
-24 LAVRLRLP
+24 LAARLRLP

-50 IVADIHLANQLAE
+50 IEADMHLANQLAE

-72 VGMHFSLNDLLQ
+72 VGMHFSLNDLLL
-84 VRRIALPG
+84 VRRIAVPG
-92 AILQIAVATLLGIGV
+92 AILQIAVATLLGVGV
-107 SMIWGWSF
+107 SMLWGWSF

-141 LLNSVNGK
+141 LLDSVNGK

-172 AALLGGE
+172 AVLLGGKAPE
-179 ALAGGA
+179 GA
-185 DDNIWLTLG
+185 DGNIWLTLG
-194 ITLLKVV
+194 LTLLKVV
-201 GFIAFMLIIG
+201 GFIAFMLIVG
-211 KRLVPMIMQFVAR
+211 KRVVPIIMQFVAR

-232 LTVVAAAVSIAFGA
+232 LTVVAAAVSIAYGSYA
-246 YKIFGVSMALGAF
+246 IFGVSMALGAF

-279 PLREIFAILFFVAV
+279 PLREIFSILFFVSV
-293 GMLFDPRILV
+293 GMLFDPSILV
-303 EQPVHVLA
+303 ERPLHILA
-311 VVAIIMVGKTIA
+311 VIAIIMVGKTIA

-359 VSLKLLSL
+359 VSLGLLTL
-367 EGQNLI
+367 EAQNLI
-373 LAGALISITLN
+373 LAGALFSITLN
-384 SFVFSA
+384 SFIFSA

-421 VSQDYLRDQ
+421 VDQAYLRDQ

-435 HGEVGR
+435 YGGVGR
-441 RITKQLMA
+441 RITENLIN
-449 EDIKVVIAEENREI
+449 ENIKVVIAEENREI
-463 VENLRE
+463 VEKLRNSN
-469 KGIAAVSGM
+469 IAAVSGV
-478 ATDPGVLIQA
+478 ATEPSVLIQA
-488 HIQHARL
+488 HIMHARL
-495 LVLSPMD
+495 LVISPMD
-502 ILDIHKIVDI
+502 ILDIHRIVAI
-512 AKTLNPEIQVL
+512 AKQLNPQIQVL
-523 VCAESKEEAEVI
+523 ICAESKEEAAII
-535 RRDQI
+535 RDENI
-540 GEVYFA
+540 GEVFYA
-546 KEEMAKNMSNHI
+546 KEEMAKNMSHHI
-558 LNQIQIAHHQAPTKE
+558 VNQIELAHQ
-573 QTLDTKKRTVQ
+573 
-584 CVFSYST
+584 STIH

>member
-6 DLIILLAVGF
+6 ELIILLAVGF
-16 GLALIFGY
+16 SLALVFGY
-24 LAVRLRLP
+24 IAARLRLP
-32 PLIGY
+32 PLMGY
-37 LIAGIIISPNTPG
+37 LIAGVIISPNTPG

-72 VGMHFSLNDLLQ
+72 VGMHFSLNDLMQ

-92 AILQIAVATLLGIGV
+92 AVLQIAVATLLGVGV
-107 SMIWGWSF
+107 SMMWGWSF
-115 GSALVFG
+115 GSALIFG

-141 LLNSVNGK
+141 LLDSVNGK

-162 VLVLVLLPAT
+162 VLALVLLPAT
-172 AALLGGE
+172 AVLLGGQAIDNASDE
-179 ALAGGA
+179 
-185 DDNIWLTLG
+185 NIWLTLG
-194 ITLLKVV
+194 LTLLKVS
-201 GFIAFMLIIG
+201 GFIAFMLIVG
-211 KRLVPMIMQFVAR
+211 KRLVPFIMQIVAR

-279 PLREIFAILFFVAV
+279 PLREIFSILFFVAV
-293 GMLFDPRILV
+293 GMLFDPRILI
-303 EQPVHVLA
+303 EEPLHVLA
-311 VVAIIMVGKTIA
+311 VVGIIMVGKTIA

-334 INTALTVGAS
+334 LNTALTVGAS

-359 VSLKLLSL
+359 VSLQLLSL
-367 EGQNLI
+367 DGQNLI

-390 IEPVQRWIR
+390 IEPVQNWIR
-399 ERSHLARLLERSGD
+399 ERSYLARLLERSSD

-441 RITKQLMA
+441 RITQNLMA
-449 EDIKVVIAEENREI
+449 ENIKVVIAEENREI
-463 VENLRE
+463 VEDLRE
-469 KGIAAVSGM
+469 KGIAAVSGI
-478 ATDPGVLIQA
+478 ATEAGVLIQA

-523 VCAESKEEAEVI
+523 VCAESKAEAEAI
-535 RRDQI
+535 RKDNI

-546 KEEMAKNMSNHI
+546 KEEMAKNMSNYI
-558 LNQIQIAHHQAPTKE
+558 LNQIEIAHHQPPTH
-573 QTLDTKKRTVQ
+573 
-584 CVFSYST
+584 

>member
-6 DLIILLAVGF
+6 ELIILLAVGF
-16 GLALIFGY
+16 SLALVFGY
-24 LAVRLRLP
+24 IAARLRLP
-32 PLIGY
+32 PLMGY
-37 LIAGIIISPNTPG
+37 LIAGVIISPNTPG

-72 VGMHFSLNDLLQ
+72 VGMHFSLNDLMQ

-92 AILQIAVATLLGIGV
+92 AVLQIAVATLLGVGV
-107 SMIWGWSF
+107 SMMWGWSF
-115 GSALVFG
+115 GSALIFG

-141 LLNSVNGK
+141 LLDSVNGK

-162 VLVLVLLPAT
+162 VLALVLLPAT
-172 AALLGGE
+172 AVLLGGQAIDNASDE
-179 ALAGGA
+179 
-185 DDNIWLTLG
+185 NIWLTLG
-194 ITLLKVV
+194 LTLLKVS
-201 GFIAFMLIIG
+201 GFIAFMLIVG
-211 KRLVPMIMQFVAR
+211 KRLVPFIMQIVAR

-279 PLREIFAILFFVAV
+279 PLREIFSILFFVAV
-293 GMLFDPRILV
+293 GMLFDPRILI
-303 EQPVHVLA
+303 EEPLHVLA
-311 VVAIIMVGKTIA
+311 VVGIIMVGKTIA

-334 INTALTVGAS
+334 LNTALTVGAS

-359 VSLKLLSL
+359 VSLQLLSL

-390 IEPVQRWIR
+390 IEPVQNWIR
-399 ERSHLARLLERSGD
+399 ERSYLARLLERSND

-441 RITKQLMA
+441 RITQNLMA
-449 EDIKVVIAEENREI
+449 ENIRVVIAEENREI
-463 VENLRE
+463 VEDLRE
-469 KGIAAVSGM
+469 KGIAAVSGV
-478 ATDPGVLIQA
+478 ATEAGVLIQA

-523 VCAESKEEAEVI
+523 VCAESKAEAEVI
-535 RRDQI
+535 RKDNI

-546 KEEMAKNMSNHI
+546 KEEMAKNMSNYI
-558 LNQIQIAHHQAPTKE
+558 LNQIEIAHHQPPTH
-573 QTLDTKKRTVQ
+573 
-584 CVFSYST
+584 

>member
-6 DLIILLAVGF
+6 ELIILLAVGF
-16 GLALIFGY
+16 SLALVFGY
-24 LAVRLRLP
+24 IAARLRLP
-32 PLIGY
+32 PLMGY
-37 LIAGIIISPNTPG
+37 LIAGVIISPNTPG

-72 VGMHFSLNDLLQ
+72 VGMHFSLNDLMQ

-92 AILQIAVATLLGIGV
+92 AVLQIAVATLLGVGV
-107 SMIWGWSF
+107 SMMWGWSF
-115 GSALVFG
+115 GSALIFG

-141 LLNSVNGK
+141 LLDSVNGK

-162 VLVLVLLPAT
+162 VLALVLLPAT
-172 AALLGGE
+172 AVLLGGQ
-179 ALAGGA
+179 ALESTNHE
-185 DDNIWLTLG
+185 NIWLTLG
-194 ITLLKVV
+194 LTLLKVS
-201 GFIAFMLIIG
+201 GFIAFMLIVG
-211 KRLVPMIMQFVAR
+211 KRLVPFIMQIVAR

-279 PLREIFAILFFVAV
+279 PLREIFSILFFVAV
-293 GMLFDPRILV
+293 GMLFDPRILI
-303 EQPVHVLA
+303 EEPLHVLA
-311 VVAIIMVGKTIA
+311 VVGIIMVGKTLA

-334 INTALTVGAS
+334 LNTALTVGAS

-359 VSLKLLSL
+359 VSLQLLSL
-367 EGQNLI
+367 DGQNLI

-390 IEPVQRWIR
+390 IEPVQNWIR
-399 ERSHLARLLERSGD
+399 ERSYLARLLERSSD

-441 RITKQLMA
+441 RITQNLMA
-449 EDIKVVIAEENREI
+449 ENIKVVIAEENREI
-463 VENLRE
+463 VEDLRE
-469 KGIAAVSGM
+469 KGIAAVSGI
-478 ATDPGVLIQA
+478 ATEAGVLIQA

-523 VCAESKEEAEVI
+523 VCAESKAEAEVI
-535 RRDQI
+535 RKDNI

-546 KEEMAKNMSNHI
+546 KEEMAKNMSNYI
-558 LNQIQIAHHQAPTKE
+558 LNQIEIAHHQPPTH
-573 QTLDTKKRTVQ
+573 
-584 CVFSYST
+584 

>member
-1 MPHDV
+1 M
-6 DLIILLAVGF
+6 L
-16 GLALIFGY
+16 
-24 LAVRLRLP
+24 
-32 PLIGY
+32 
-37 LIAGIIISPNTPG
+37 
-50 IVADIHLANQLAE
+50 
-63 LGVMFLMFG
+63 
-72 VGMHFSLNDLLQ
+72 
-84 VRRIALPG
+84 
-92 AILQIAVATLLGIGV
+92 
-107 SMIWGWSF
+107 WGWSF

-172 AALLGGE
+172 AVLLGGE
-179 ALAGGA
+179 SMTTHGGN
-185 DDNIWLTLG
+185 DNIWLTLG
-194 ITLLKVV
+194 LTLLKVA
-201 GFIAFMLIIG
+201 GFIAFMLIVG
-211 KRLVPMIMQFVAR
+211 KRLVPLIMQFVAR

-246 YKIFGVSMALGAF
+246 YKVFGVSMALGAF

-279 PLREIFAILFFVAV
+279 PLREIFSILFFVSV
-293 GMLFDPRILV
+293 GMLFDPRILW
-303 EQPVHVLA
+303 EQPEHVLA
-311 VVAIIMVGKTIA
+311 VVAIIMIGKTIA

-359 VSLKLLSL
+359 LSLKLLSL

-384 SFVFSA
+384 SFIFSA
-390 IEPVQRWIR
+390 IEPLQNWIR
-399 ERSHLARLLERSGD
+399 ERSSLARLLERSGD

-441 RITKQLMA
+441 RITKTLMA

-469 KGIAAVSGM
+469 KGIAAVSGV
-478 ATDPGVLIQA
+478 ATEPGVLIQA

-502 ILDIHKIVDI
+502 IIDIHKIVDI
-512 AKTLNPEIQVL
+512 AKTLNPQIQVL
-523 VCAESKEEAEVI
+523 ICAESKQEAEVI
-535 RRDQI
+535 RKENI
-540 GEVYFA
+540 GDVYFA

-558 LNQIQIAHHQAPTKE
+558 LNQIEIAHHQAP
-573 QTLDTKKRTVQ
+573 
-584 CVFSYST
+584 SH

>member
-6 DLIILLAVGF
+6 ELIILLAVGF
-16 GLALIFGY
+16 GLALVFGY
-24 LAVRLRLP
+24 VAARLRLP

-37 LIAGIIISPNTPG
+37 LVAGIIISPNTPG

-72 VGMHFSLNDLLQ
+72 VGMHFSLNDLMQ

-92 AILQIAVATLLGIGV
+92 AILQIAVASLLGIGV
-107 SMIWGWSF
+107 SMMWGWSF
-115 GSALVFG
+115 GSALIFG

-162 VLVLVLLPAT
+162 VLALVLLPAT
-172 AALLGGE
+172 AVLLGGQ
-179 ALAGGA
+179 ALEGSASNE
-185 DDNIWLTLG
+185 NIWLTLG
-194 ITLLKVV
+194 TTLLKVA

-211 KRLVPMIMQFVAR
+211 KRLVPMIMQIVAR

-279 PLREIFAILFFVAV
+279 PLREIFAILFFVSV
-293 GMLFDPRILV
+293 GMLFDPRILI
-303 EQPVHVLA
+303 EQPLHVLA
-311 VVAIIMVGKTIA
+311 VVAIIMIGKTIA

-334 INTALTVGAS
+334 VNTALTVGAS
-344 LAQIGEFSFILATLG
+344 LAQIGEFSFILAALG
-359 VSLKLLSL
+359 VSLNLLSI

-390 IEPVQRWIR
+390 VEPIQKWIR
-399 ERSHLARLLERSGD
+399 ERSNLARLLERSGD

-441 RITKQLMA
+441 RITRSLMD
-449 EDIKVVIAEENREI
+449 ESIKVVIAEENREI

-469 KGIAAVSGM
+469 KGIAAVCGM
-478 ATDPGVLIQA
+478 ATEPSVLIQA

-512 AKTLNPEIQVL
+512 AKTLNPKIQVL

-535 RRDQI
+535 RRDNI

-558 LNQIQIAHHQAPTKE
+558 LNQIQIAHHEAPTH
-573 QTLDTKKRTVQ
+573 
-584 CVFSYST
+584 